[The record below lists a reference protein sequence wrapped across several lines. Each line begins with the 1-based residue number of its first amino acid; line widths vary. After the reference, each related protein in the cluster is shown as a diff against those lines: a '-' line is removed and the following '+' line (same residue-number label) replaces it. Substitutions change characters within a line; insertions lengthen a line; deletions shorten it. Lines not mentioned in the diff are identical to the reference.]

1 MFKCFI
7 YTGGK
12 KLLNATTSYNKCR
25 SAIFKKQ
32 NSILAQAVVF
42 NFSRKRGAIIARRR
56 KEKENEILKSNDARR
71 VKIRYTG

>member
-32 NSILAQAVVF
+32 NSILASTLYSIFRA
-42 NFSRKRGAIIARRR
+42 RGGAIIARRR